1 MKIPKNHKPKHDFP
15 AIVLDLSI
23 NGLGI
28 IRSLKRKGIM
38 VYAYDVLSKYK
49 KGRTL
54 YAECGPCPH
63 PIYEEDKLLDHLIKK
78 GGNLKRKAVLFAGSD
93 DYVFFIS
100 KFRDQLAEYFLF
112 IMPDHSLIQSVLDK
126 RQTYNL
132 ALKHNIPTPKTFFIE
147 NPDQLENIVEGL
159 VFPCILKPAFSADY
173 RKRMNKKAIIIES
186 ASQLRTLYP
195 FYAQFGELM
204 IQEFIPG
211 DDHCVYEIA
220 TLFNKQMDLIG
231 LFSSQKLQQY
241 PPIFGS
247 GVLVLSKKNEE
258 LVKMGVS
265 FFKTL
270 NFVGLA
276 HAEYKMDPRDGTL
289 KFIEIN
295 ARTTVSNSLSY
306 ASGIDFSYLYY
317 LMATGQNPPKELNQK
332 EGGKWVHLVRNFLGF
347 LENRKKGSMNFGKW
361 IKSFTGVK
369 AFASFR
375 LDDPMPFIRGVISDL
390 KYAWKNR
397 R

>member
-1 MKIPKNHKPKHDFP
+1 MHDLP
-15 AIVLDLSI
+15 AVVLDLSI

-28 IRSLKRKGIM
+28 IRSLKQKGIK
-38 VYAYDVLSKYK
+38 VYAYDVFSKYK
-49 KGRTL
+49 KGKTL
-54 YAECGPCPH
+54 HAQCGPCPH
-63 PIYEEDKLLDHLIKK
+63 PIFEEDKLLDHLIKT

-100 KFRDQLAEYFLF
+100 KFREQLTEHFLF
-112 IMPDHSLIQSVLDK
+112 NMPDHSLIQSVLDK

-147 NPDQLENIVEGL
+147 HPDQLEDIIADF
-159 VFPCILKPAFSADY
+159 VFPCILKPVFSADY

-220 TLFNKQMDLIG
+220 TLFNEHMDLLG
-231 LFSSQKLQQY
+231 VFSSQKLQQY

-247 GVLVLSKKNEE
+247 GVLVLSKRNEE
-258 LVKMGVS
+258 LINLGVS

-276 HAEYKMDPRDGTL
+276 HAEYKIDPRDGIL

-295 ARTTVSNSLSY
+295 ARTTVSNSLAY

-317 LMATGQNPPKELNQK
+317 LMATGQNPSKKLNQT
-332 EGGKWVHLVRNFLGF
+332 EGIKWVHSPRYLLGF
-347 LENRKKGSMNFGKW
+347 LEKRKKGSMNFGKW
-361 IKSFTGVK
+361 IKSFAGVK
-369 AFASFR
+369 SFASFR
-375 LDDPMPFIRGVISDL
+375 FNDPMPFIRGVISDF
-390 KYAWKNR
+390 KYAWKSR